1 MKKDLDYN
9 KLLGDNNP
17 LNKYPELTEATLD
30 EFSKNRFE
38 DASLNDIIKTSGMS
52 KGSVYHHFGDKF
64 GLYLC
69 MMDILAKKKFT
80 FIHQY
85 LEQNMQ
91 SANFFDL
98 ITMLSRATMDFM
110 FEDPRMHHM
119 YNKVMDQDWDML
131 SKIIEFFPQYYKMGF
146 DQQIKIA
153 MQKGEIDSRFDTRFI
168 AKTIEILLMNSHK
181 FLERSSTPEDSIKL
195 INQIMDLLKHGI
207 SKKEQD

>member
-1 MKKDLDYN
+1 MKKDFDYK

-38 DASLNDIIKTSGMS
+38 DASLNDIIKNSGMS
-52 KGSVYHHFGDKF
+52 KGSLYHHFGDKF

-69 MMDILAKKKFT
+69 MMDVLAKKKLA
-80 FIHQY
+80 FIQRY
-85 LEQNMQ
+85 IEQNMLN
-91 SANFFDL
+91 ANFFDL

-131 SKIIEFFPQYYKMGF
+131 TKIIEFFPQYYNTVF
-146 DQQIKIA
+146 DQQIEIA
-153 MQKGEIDSRFDTRFI
+153 MVKGEIDKRFDASFI
-168 AKTIEILLMNSHK
+168 AKTIKILLMNSHQ
-181 FLERSSTPEDSIKL
+181 FLERSSTPEESIKI